1 MAKLEGVEVKL
12 GRSTFV
18 VPPITVWAQ
27 EQLETFSGASDPK
40 GNMDGLLAQ
49 MLMLLEPN
57 YPGLTVADLKKT
69 IPLRDLSAC
78 LASVAKAAGD
88 GLEMAAP
95 GEEARP

>member
-27 EQLETFSGASDPK
+27 EQLEAPADATDPR
-40 GNMDGLLAQ
+40 GQINRLFGQ

-57 YPGLTVADLKKT
+57 YPDLTVADLKKA
-69 IPLRDLSAC
+69 IPLRDLQGC
-78 LASVAKAAGD
+78 VGRVVQAAGD
-88 GLEMAAP
+88 GLAMAAP
-95 GEEARP
+95 GEGARP